1 MGLVSRLSCSTLLG
15 AAALILAA
23 CSRKADK
30 APAPV
35 ASGAA
40 SGVAGAFKPA
50 APVASGLPGA
60 AERVSKLVNPENLPV
75 YAGPTG
81 AVRGVV
87 TATGDQAPVAQAHLD
102 QIKAHVE
109 KHKENKCAEGREVYG
124 RLFREGMM
132 RSLADVLVAVT
143 GYDAYLPEKE
153 PKQVVS
159 ARGCAFSTRT
169 VALTFGQT
177 IEVVSKDRDAYVP
190 NLLGSNQKIQ
200 LLALPSGAGSVL
212 YPPDIDHYLLTD
224 DIKVFMLADV
234 YVLKYSTHDV
244 TSLDGRY
251 EIVGIPPGKVRLS
264 ALLPSTGVVT
274 ERTIEIKAGEVLD
287 VPLELGF
294 DAKAYEQRKLEAA
307 AKAAAVAAAKGAA
320 PSGSSIAPAG
330 SAAPG
335 KN

>member
-1 MGLVSRLSCSTLLG
+1 MSLASRPSRWTLLG
-15 AAALILAA
+15 AAALTLGA
-23 CSRKADK
+23 CGRKADK
-30 APAPV
+30 APGA
-35 ASGAA
+35 AA
-40 SGVAGAFKPA
+40 SGVASAAPSVFKPA

-60 AERVSKLVNPENLPV
+60 AERVSKAVNPENLSV
-75 YAGPTG
+75 YTGPTG
-81 AVRGVV
+81 GVRGVV
-87 TATGDQAPVAQAHLD
+87 TASGDQAPVAQAHLD
-102 QIKAHVE
+102 KMKAHLE
-109 KHKENKCAEGREVYG
+109 KHKDACPEGREMYG

-169 VALTFGQT
+169 IALTYGQT

-200 LLALPSGAGSVL
+200 LLALPRGAGSVL
-212 YPPDIDHYLLTD
+212 YPPDIGHYLLTD

-234 YVLKYSTHDV
+234 YVVKYSTHDV

-251 EIVGIPPGKVRLS
+251 EILGIPPGKVRLN

-274 ERTIEIKAGEVLD
+274 ERVIDIKAGQVLE
-287 VPLELGF
+287 VPLEIGF
-294 DAKAYEQRKLEAA
+294 DTKAYEHQKLEAA
-307 AKAAAVAAAKGAA
+307 AMASAVAKAKPGAPSSAAA
-320 PSGSSIAPAG
+320 PPLG